1 LTHKISIIGVLAA
14 CFVAASAVLGGGAAQ
29 AAPLTDSSSN
39 IAASEAAA
47 AKASPAG
54 DKAALDAAKEFSA
67 SSLLYC
73 TDRYAYFTPSNSVY
87 TYIPDFE
94 SATRD
99 TNVCYLE
106 QGTSGL
112 AVRTLQTSLK
122 QCYGKS
128 ITVDGQ
134 FGPATYNALLQVQ
147 RSVGVTIDGVY
158 GPGTG
163 KAMKHGGTTCRKVPS
178 ALFS

>member
-1 LTHKISIIGVLAA
+1 VKKKPLMGAIAI
-14 CFVAASAVLGGGAAQ
+14 CFIAGTALLGGGVAQ
-29 AAPLTDSSSN
+29 AAPSTASSSD

-54 DKAALDAAKEFSA
+54 DEAALKAAKQFSA
-67 SSLLYC
+67 ASLLYC
-73 TDRYAYFTPSNSVY
+73 NDHWAYWTPSNDEYS
-87 TYIPDFE
+87 YIPQYE
-94 SATRD
+94 TNPRAT
-99 TNVCYLE
+99 NKCYLE
-106 QGTSGL
+106 QGTSGNG
-112 AVRTLQTSLK
+112 VVTLQNSLK

-147 RSVGVTIDGVY
+147 RQVGVTIDGVY

-163 KAMKHGGTTCRKVPS
+163 KAMKHGGTICRKVPAS
-178 ALFS
+178 AWNN